1 MTVEITRIE
10 TLHQGWARL
19 LAATIR
25 LPNGETIRRE
35 IEDHGRA
42 VCVLPYDPQR
52 RTAILVRQFRAPPFL
67 IAGESETLEAIAGI
81 VEDADPARSA
91 EREAREEAGLRL
103 NTLEHVVTA
112 WTMPGLSTERMD
124 FYLATYGASDR
135 VTDGGGLPDEHES
148 IVVVEMQLADL
159 ADLAD
164 KGRLT
169 DTKTLLLVQ
178 TLRLRRP
185 ALFGG
190 DPARP

>member
-1 MTVEITRIE
+1 MAIEITGIE

-19 LAATIR
+19 LIVTIR
-25 LPNGETIRRE
+25 LPGGETIRRE
-35 IEDHGRA
+35 VEDHGRA

-52 RTAILVRQFRAPPFL
+52 RTAVLVRQFRAPPFL
-67 IAGESETLEAIAGI
+67 VAGESETVEAIAGI
-81 VEDADPARSA
+81 VEDGDPARTA

-103 NTLEHVVTA
+103 RGLEHVVTA

-124 FYLATYGASDR
+124 FYLATYGATDR
-135 VTDGGGLPDEHES
+135 VADGGGLANEHEN

-178 TLRLRRP
+178 TLRLRHP
-185 ALFGG
+185 DLFGG
-190 DPARP
+190 DPVMV

>member
-1 MTVEITRIE
+1 MAIEITRID

-19 LAATIR
+19 LVVTIR
-25 LPNGETIRRE
+25 LPGGETIRRE
-35 IEDHGRA
+35 VEDHGRA

-52 RTAILVRQFRAPPFL
+52 RTAVLVRQFRAPPFL
-67 IAGESETLEAIAGI
+67 VTGESETVEAIAGI
-81 VEDADPARSA
+81 VEDDDPARTA

-103 NTLEHVVTA
+103 GALEHVVTA

-124 FYLATYGASDR
+124 FYLATYGATDR
-135 VTDGGGLPDEHES
+135 VAEGGGLATEHES

-185 ALFGG
+185 ELFGS
-190 DPARP
+190 DPVMS